1 MDFRILGPLE
11 VVDDGRSLP
20 LGGGRQRALLAA
32 LLLRA
37 NSVVA
42 ADTLLDEVWGD
53 DPPASRLKIV
63 QVYISQLRKLLGN
76 DVIETHAPGYALVV
90 CEGELDLQ
98 RFESLV
104 AEARAA
110 DTTTAAAKLRKALS
124 LWRGPPL
131 ADFGY
136 ASFARAEIGR
146 LEELRLSALE
156 ARIEADLELGGHTD
170 LVGELEGLTAEHPLR
185 ERLRGQLM
193 LALYR
198 SGRQPE
204 ALAAYQ
210 DGSRRLREDLAL
222 EPSRPLRELEQAILR
237 QDTALDL
244 IPDVPAS
251 AEARGIFVGRHAELG
266 TLIEGLEDAIA
277 GRGRLFLVVGEPGIG
292 KSRLAEELIAQA
304 RVRGTTVL
312 VGRAWEAGGAPAYWP
327 WVQAL
332 RAYVRE
338 ADASS
343 LPELFPDVPAA
354 ESDDSLAARFRLF
367 EAVTSFLRTAAVQRP
382 IVLVLDDLHAADTPS
397 LLLLQFLARELV
409 PLRILVVAISRD
421 VDPLPSAELGELF
434 AELVREPAARRIELT
449 GLNEED
455 IGAYVAQ
462 SPGGFA
468 SPELITTLHA
478 RTDGNP
484 LFVTETMRLL
494 ALDGEEA
501 VHAIPASAR
510 EVIARR
516 LDRLS
521 GDCSEVITRASV
533 LGREFALE
541 ALARLCGRDVG
552 RVLDILDE
560 ASANRLLTDVPGIG
574 GLLRFAHVLIR
585 DALYEGLTPTRRVR
599 LHRETVAALEGL
611 YGDEAGPH
619 LAELAH
625 HAIAGSDLEK
635 GLIYARRAGDR
646 ALDSLAY
653 EEASRL
659 YRVALAALDRVR
671 PGDDP
676 ERCELLL
683 SLGEADQRAGAG
695 SASKKSF
702 LAAAELA
709 RAHGLRRELARAA
722 VGYGGRSMFARA
734 AGDPTL
740 VPLLEEALVVVPDEN
755 VELRVRLMAR
765 LAGALRDERVRDRR
779 DRLSREALELARA
792 SGSREALVYA
802 VHGRTAAIIA
812 PDTVD
817 ECITLSNELIEVAEP
832 TSDSERI
839 FYGLFGRLVAGVVR
853 GDLDRVDHDLKETVR
868 LAEAVRQPQQLYQAR
883 AAQAM
888 VALSTGKFGEAVE
901 LIERAHTLGE
911 PIQPDMANG
920 IYVLQR
926 HTLLDFTGSVG
937 EIEDTLAE
945 LATRYPARP
954 VLRCALAHTWTRLG
968 RERDARGVLRAL
980 AEDGFTA
987 VPFDQEWLLAISFL
1001 AETAVRLGEVEPVEV
1016 LYGLLRPWAPLN
1028 VADYPEAIRGSVGR
1042 YLGLLAG
1049 AIGNRAEAAVHYEA
1063 ALAANER
1070 MGVLPWVARTQHDY
1084 GELLI
1089 GREDGKRG
1097 AELLAAAKA
1106 AYTELGIAPS

>member
-1 MDFRILGPLE
+1 M
-11 VVDDGRSLP
+11 
-20 LGGGRQRALLAA
+20 
-32 LLLRA
+32 
-37 NSVVA
+37 
-42 ADTLLDEVWGD
+42 
-53 DPPASRLKIV
+53 
-63 QVYISQLRKLLGN
+63 
-76 DVIETHAPGYALVV
+76 
-90 CEGELDLQ
+90 
-98 RFESLV
+98 
-104 AEARAA
+104 
-110 DTTTAAAKLRKALS
+110 
-124 LWRGPPL
+124 
-131 ADFGY
+131 
-136 ASFARAEIGR
+136 
-146 LEELRLSALE
+146 
-156 ARIEADLELGGHTD
+156 
-170 LVGELEGLTAEHPLR
+170 
-185 ERLRGQLM
+185 
-193 LALYR
+193 
-198 SGRQPE
+198 
-204 ALAAYQ
+204 
-210 DGSRRLREDLAL
+210 
-222 EPSRPLRELEQAILR
+222 
-237 QDTALDL
+237 
-244 IPDVPAS
+244 
-251 AEARGIFVGRHAELG
+251 
-266 TLIEGLEDAIA
+266 
-277 GRGRLFLVVGEPGIG
+277 
-292 KSRLAEELIAQA
+292 
-304 RVRGTTVL
+304 
-312 VGRAWEAGGAPAYWP
+312 
-327 WVQAL
+327 
-332 RAYVRE
+332 
-338 ADASS
+338 
-343 LPELFPDVPAA
+343 
-354 ESDDSLAARFRLF
+354 
-367 EAVTSFLRTAAVQRP
+367 
-382 IVLVLDDLHAADTPS
+382 
-397 LLLLQFLARELV
+397 
-409 PLRILVVAISRD
+409 
-421 VDPLPSAELGELF
+421 
-434 AELVREPAARRIELT
+434 
-449 GLNEED
+449 
-455 IGAYVAQ
+455 
-462 SPGGFA
+462 
-468 SPELITTLHA
+468 
-478 RTDGNP
+478 
-484 LFVTETMRLL
+484 
-494 ALDGEEA
+494 
-501 VHAIPASAR
+501 
-510 EVIARR
+510 
-516 LDRLS
+516 
-521 GDCSEVITRASV
+521 
-533 LGREFALE
+533 
-541 ALARLCGRDVG
+541 
-552 RVLDILDE
+552 
-560 ASANRLLTDVPGIG
+560 
-574 GLLRFAHVLIR
+574 
-585 DALYEGLTPTRRVR
+585 
-599 LHRETVAALEGL
+599 
-611 YGDEAGPH
+611 
-619 LAELAH
+619 
-625 HAIAGSDLEK
+625 
-635 GLIYARRAGDR
+635 IYARRAGDR

-671 PGDDP
+671 PGDDR

-695 SASKKSF
+695 SALKKSF

-709 RAHGLRRELARAA
+709 RAHGLGRELARAA

-740 VPLLEEALVVVPDEN
+740 VPLLEEALVAAPDEN

-920 IYVLQR
+920 IYVLHGR
-926 HTLLDFTGSVG
+926 RRRTS
-937 EIEDTLAE
+937 
-945 LATRYPARP
+945 PARWGRSRTHSQSSQRGTRHG
-954 VLRCALAHTWTRLG
+954 RCFAAHWHTPGHGSDASGTR
-968 RERDARGVLRAL
+968 AGVRAL
-980 AEDGFTA
+980 AKDGFTA

-1070 MGVLPWVARTQHDY
+1070 MGALPWVARTQHDY